1 MPTIPK
7 KPRLD
12 RLEAIEGKQ
21 TDYLDDGPNRVPG
34 LMLRV
39 TPTGNRHWAVKTRR
53 PNTKNASRFMIG
65 DLREMSLSEARR
77 AALEFKSQVRNNI
90 DPILVRDQRAQ
101 DHAQANADRDTHK
114 FSNLAAMFLER
125 HVQRELKSSTQR
137 DYTRII
143 KNLSSRWGDHDSRN
157 VSKADI
163 IDFIDKEQDRA
174 PVSARLTFA
183 VLRKL
188 FSFAI
193 ERGLIEKNP
202 CEGLRGPS
210 SPPARDRWLT
220 DAEISYVWA
229 ATEQIQSLFCPA
241 LRFLLAT
248 AQRLNEV
255 SKMKW
260 HEVDFDKAVWTIPA
274 DRAKNGKAHEVDL
287 PPLALEILQGQL
299 SFKVHEREFVF
310 GTGVTPL
317 SGWSRFKRD
326 LDKHITKTYQIP
338 HWRIHDLR
346 RSAASHMAGL
356 GFAPHVIERVLN
368 HVSGATGGLVAVYQ
382 HHDHRLER
390 KAAISAW
397 NSKIERLIGR
407 DAAENVVAFR

>member
-7 KPRLD
+7 NTRLD
-12 RLEAIEGKQ
+12 RLEAIEGRQ

-65 DLREMSLSEARR
+65 DLREMSLSEARG
-77 AALEFKSQVRNNI
+77 AALEFKAQVRKKV
-90 DPILVRDQRAQ
+90 DPILEREQRAQ
-101 DHAQANADRDTHK
+101 SYAQADADRDTHT
-114 FSNLAAMFLER
+114 FSSLAELFLER
-125 HVQRELKSSTQR
+125 HVQRALKPSTQR
-137 DYTRII
+137 DYTRIV
-143 KNLSSRWGDHDSRN
+143 KNLSSLWGDRDARTI
-157 VSKADI
+157 SKIDV

-174 PVSARLTFA
+174 PVSARMTFA
-183 VLRKL
+183 VARRL
-188 FSFAI
+188 FGYAI
-193 ERGLIEKNP
+193 ERGLIESNP
-202 CEGLRGPS
+202 CDGLRGPS
-210 SPPARDRWLT
+210 TPSARDRWLT
-220 DAEISYVWA
+220 DAEISHVWA
-229 ATEQIQSLFCPA
+229 ATEQIQSLFSPA

-274 DRAKNGKAHEVDL
+274 ERAKNGRAHEVDL
-287 PPLALEILQGQL
+287 PPISLEILQGQL
-299 SFKVHEREFVF
+299 SSKNTGREYVF

-326 LDKHITKTYQIP
+326 LDARINDPSPIP

-346 RSAASHMAGL
+346 RTAASHMAGL

-382 HHDHRLER
+382 HHDHRVER
-390 KAAISAW
+390 KAALTAW
-397 NSKIERLIGR
+397 NAKIERLIGQNA
-407 DAAENVVAFR
+407 DNNVVALR

>member
-7 KPRLD
+7 KTRLD

-39 TPTGNRHWAVKTRR
+39 TATGNRHWAVKTRR
-53 PNTKNASRFMIG
+53 PNAKNASRFMIG
-65 DLREMSLSEARR
+65 DLREMSLSEARG
-77 AALEFKSQVRNNI
+77 AALEFKAQVRNKI
-90 DPILVRDQRAQ
+90 DPILERDQRAL
-101 DHAQANADRDTHK
+101 DHAQADIDLDTHI
-114 FSNLAAMFLER
+114 FSNLAVLFLER
-125 HVQRELKSSTQR
+125 HVQRELKPSTQR

-143 KNLSSRWGDHDSRN
+143 NNLSSIWGDHDTRN
-157 VSKADI
+157 ISKADI

-183 VLRKL
+183 VMRK
-188 FSFAI
+188 FFAFAI
-193 ERGLIEKNP
+193 ERGLIDRNP
-202 CEGLRGPS
+202 CDGLRGPS

-220 DAEISYVWA
+220 DAEIKRVWE
-229 ATEQIQSLFCPA
+229 ATVDMNNLFSPA

-260 HEVDFDKAVWTIPA
+260 HEVDCDKAVWTIPA
-274 DRAKNGKAHEVDL
+274 ERAKNGKAHEVDL

-299 SFKVHEREFVF
+299 SFKDNGREYVF

-326 LDKHITKTYQIP
+326 LDSQINKTHKMP

-382 HHDHRLER
+382 HHDHRGER

-407 DAAENVVAFR
+407 DIDENVVVLR